1 MSGKTRSV
9 GSVARSMSSAATFAR
24 HKLERTRALLD
35 TPNPDAAALQE
46 VRELFGIIQGAVSG
60 LSEDIHDLRSLAWDL
75 EAVSDAVDRQDA
87 VLASRILVV
96 DDDPEVHTLVEEA
109 LHGYEVVGM
118 TDGSDAIAA
127 LEHGRKF
134 DLVLCDI
141 VMLGATGIDVYNY
154 VVEHDLDVARR
165 FIFMTAGEF
174 SDLMREF
181 VNSMDSSVL
190 VIHKPLEPK
199 MLRWVVDQQV
209 RIS

>member
-1 MSGKTRSV
+1 MSANGRTV
-9 GSVARSMSSAATFAR
+9 GSVARSMNSAATFAR
-24 HKLERTRALLD
+24 HKLERARELLD
-35 TPNPDAAALQE
+35 NPHQDSVSLQE
-46 VRELFGIIQGAVSG
+46 VREIFGILQGTISG
-60 LSEDIHDLRSLAWDL
+60 LTEDIRDLRTLAWEL
-75 EAVSDAVDRQDA
+75 ETIGASDERQDA
-87 VLASRILVV
+87 VLASRVLVV
-96 DDDPEVHTLVEEA
+96 DDDPDVHTLVEDA
-109 LHGYEVVGM
+109 LDGYQVIGM
-118 TDGSDAIAA
+118 TDGTDAIAA
-127 LEHGRKF
+127 FQKGRKF

-141 VMLGATGIDVYNY
+141 VMKGATGIDVYNY
-154 VVEHDLDVARR
+154 VVEQDLDVKRR